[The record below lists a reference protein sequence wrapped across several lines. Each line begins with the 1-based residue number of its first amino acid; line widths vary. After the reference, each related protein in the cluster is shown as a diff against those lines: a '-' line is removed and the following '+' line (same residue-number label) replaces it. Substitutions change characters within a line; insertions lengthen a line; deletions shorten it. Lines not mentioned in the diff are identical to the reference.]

1 MNSNPSSCCELS
13 EQTTP
18 LEGNHSVTCC
28 QCGFRSCILHIYIGP
43 RNEWR
48 CYKCFAELQDHH
60 RASFSIT
67 LRGAIPPSEHPNVHA
82 VIVIHG
88 LHICGAARHCLELLR
103 AFNAANVYTTVI
115 ASNGGGQWADM
126 FLRNTNELILHTD
139 PSVDA
144 SELHEIRWRAPRRI
158 ISMHYDPAI
167 SWVMSAQHDAELY
180 AHFHTEPEYGLISR
194 AILLRAGTLCRSV
207 LFPSAATMQSYE
219 HLLAPQP
226 AWWNDKCKVLPNAT
240 PTSLTRP
247 RARRNEQNSADFHLA
262 IVSRIDPD
270 KIALSLL
277 IDALLIVQRSVPAL
291 KVRIAGNGVQGR
303 YIEELLRQHGL
314 GAVVELMG
322 WVDNIG
328 EVYEWAH
335 VTFLPSRRE
344 TMPYAAIESVQAMR
358 PVVLPELGYFR
369 ARTEQNEL
377 IKTFKPGDATGAAQ
391 AIVGARSAY
400 GYKRSD
406 RLKYFDSE
414 LWRRSVYV
422 AYGIVE

>member
-1 MNSNPSSCCELS
+1 MKSNPSSCCEPS
-13 EQTTP
+13 EQTTL
-18 LEGNHSVTCC
+18 LEGRHSVTCC
-28 QCGFRSCILHIYIGP
+28 QCGFRSCVLHIYIGP

-48 CYKCFAELQDHH
+48 CYKCFAELQDH
-60 RASFSIT
+60 RAKFSIT
-67 LRGAIPPSEHPNVHA
+67 LRGAIPPSERPDVHA

-144 SELHEIRWRAPRRI
+144 SELREIRWHASRRI

-167 SWVMSAQHDAELY
+167 SWVMSAQHEAELY

-194 AILLRAGTLCRSV
+194 AILLRAGTFCRSV

-219 HLLAPQP
+219 HLLAPRP
-226 AWWNDKCKVLPNAT
+226 DWWDDKCKVLPNAA

-247 RARRNEQNSADFHLA
+247 RASQNGREAADFRLA
-262 IVSRIDPD
+262 IVSRLDPD
-270 KIALSLL
+270 KIALPLL
-277 IDALLIVQRSVPAL
+277 IDTLLIVQRSIPAL
-291 KVRIAGNGVQGR
+291 KVRIAGNGIQGR
-303 YIEELLRQHGL
+303 YIEELIRQHGL
-314 GAVVELMG
+314 GEVVELMG

-335 VTFLPSRRE
+335 LTFLPSHSE

-377 IKTFKPGDATGAAQ
+377 IRTFKPGDATEAAQ
-391 AIVGARSAY
+391 AIVGARGAY
-400 GYKRSD
+400 SDKRGD
-406 RLKYFDSE
+406 RSKCFDSK
-414 LWRRSVYV
+414 LWQRSVYA